1 MRLSPVEKGIAM
13 DKEKQIKFYI
23 QRLQDILNKAIM
35 DSGEFQKL
43 KRLLKKDDKDMHM
56 FLFTF
61 LVDKEAKDFL
71 NVFDEFL
78 KERLVSEEISFD
90 DSWTERDLDFLKKNN
105 IKL

>member
-1 MRLSPVEKGIAM
+1 MRLSSVEKGIAM

>member
-1 MRLSPVEKGIAM
+1 M
-13 DKEKQIKFYI
+13 DKEKQIKHYI
-23 QRLQDILNKAIM
+23 QKLQDILNRAII

-43 KRLLKKDDKDMHM
+43 KRILKKDDKDMHM

-71 NVFDEFL
+71 NVFDDFL
-78 KERLVSEEISFD
+78 REKLTAEEIDFD
-90 DSWTERDLDFLKKNN
+90 DSWNQGDVDFLKRHK

>member
-1 MRLSPVEKGIAM
+1 MWLNSVEKGIAM

>member
-1 MRLSPVEKGIAM
+1 M
-13 DKEKQIKFYI
+13 DKEKQIKQYI
-23 QRLQDILNKAIM
+23 QKLQDILNKAIL

-43 KRLLKKDDKDMHM
+43 KRILKKDEKDMHM

-78 KERLVSEEISFD
+78 KERLVAEEIHMD
-90 DSWTERDLDFLKKNN
+90 DTWNQNDIDFLKRHK
-105 IKL
+105 IVL

>member
-1 MRLSPVEKGIAM
+1 M

-90 DSWTERDLDFLKKNN
+90 DSWTERDMEFLKKNN